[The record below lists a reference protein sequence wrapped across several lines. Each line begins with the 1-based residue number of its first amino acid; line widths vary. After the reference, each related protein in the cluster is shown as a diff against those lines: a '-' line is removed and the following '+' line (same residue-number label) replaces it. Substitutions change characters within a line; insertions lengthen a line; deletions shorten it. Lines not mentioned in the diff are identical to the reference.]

1 MAETEVDYLIIG
13 AGVAGMTLRHALSSS
28 RVALIDPHPFR
39 YKLGESI
46 IPEHFRDPA
55 LADMRDE
62 VQRLPSDSPKYGS
75 MYIGP
80 DGVAAFP
87 LPPLDYGYA
96 SHVRREELESRMASL
111 WDLEIE
117 PERVKRYDATANLVH
132 TDRRTWRVAKQVI
145 DCSGVARVLARAMGL
160 EQELWRSFASWMY
173 LDVRA
178 VRDDRFADFLRDTG
192 RAYQRFDPG
201 VGHPLPQQEYE
212 GWAPSNCTIV
222 WRVRDGMFA
231 WQIPLYQK
239 SVLSFGVTSRHGPV
253 SREDLMDFARE
264 NVAPCYETDPRPFD
278 GSSDYNRF
286 HVNNRF
292 SRTASQVADANWIL
306 VGDAG
311 FFGEPIYAS
320 GTAVAV
326 NQALHVARAL
336 NDTGWTDEARA
347 DYVARWTRTGE
358 SSLAARRYF
367 FAPDG
372 APDAPP
378 VAPPVAPSSRVFE
391 DRALQGTAFQL
402 TMANNYGRILSGVK
416 EFVAVDEQFASRYA
430 ASAEAHRAFTASLT
444 ALLTDAGALGAWLV
458 RVAYPAKGGVQ
469 VALSHEAMP
478 DLTVPVER
486 ARAGFRYFRAA
497 EGFGLTYMSLPDGPY
512 PFEPVT
518 RALLD
523 RLSESFGA
531 AREGWSRLLDDALTT
546 P

>member
-13 AGVAGMTLRHALSSS
+13 AGVAGMTLRHTLASS
-28 RVALIDPHPFR
+28 RVALLDPHPLR

-46 IPEHFRDPA
+46 IPEHLRDPV
-55 LADMRDE
+55 LADIRDE
-62 VQRLPSDSPKYGS
+62 VPRLPSYSPKYGS

-87 LPPLDYGYA
+87 LSPLDYAFAG
-96 SHVRREELESRMASL
+96 HLRREELEARMASL
-111 WDLEIE
+111 WGIEIE
-117 PERVKRYDATANLVH
+117 RERVQRYDATTNTVH
-132 TDRRTWRVAKQVI
+132 TDRRAWRVAKQVI
-145 DCSGVARVLARAMGL
+145 DCSGVARVLARAMGA

-178 VRDDRFADFLRDTG
+178 VRDERFEEFLRATG

-201 VGHPLPQQEYE
+201 VGHPLPQREYE

-253 SREDLMDFARE
+253 SRDDLLAFARD
-264 NVAPCYETDPRPFD
+264 NVAPCYDTAPRPFD
-278 GSSDYNRF
+278 GASDYNRF
-286 HVNNRF
+286 HVYNRF

-311 FFGEPIYAS
+311 FFGEPIYAT

-336 NDTGWTDEARA
+336 NDTGWTDAARE
-347 DYVARWTRTGE
+347 DYVSRWTRTGDAA
-358 SSLAARRYF
+358 LASRRYF
-367 FAPDG
+367 FAPDE
-372 APDAPP
+372 APDDPA
-378 VAPPVAPSSRVFE
+378 AKVFR
-391 DRALQGTAFQL
+391 DRALEGTAFQL
-402 TMANNYGRILSGVK
+402 TMANNYGRILEGVK
-416 EFVAVDEQFASRYA
+416 EFVSSDRQFASRFS
-430 ASAEAHRAFTASLT
+430 ASAEAHRAFTASL
-444 ALLTDAGALGAWLV
+444 ASLLAGADALGPWRV

-469 VALSHEAMP
+469 AALSHDGMP
-478 DLTVPVER
+478 DLTVRVER
-486 ARAGFRYFRAA
+486 AREGVRYFRAA
-497 EGFGLTYMSLPDGPY
+497 DGLGLAYMSLPDGPY
-512 PFEPVT
+512 PFVPAT

-523 RLSESFGA
+523 RVGQSFVA
-531 AREGWSRLLDDALTT
+531 ARDGWARLLDDAR
-546 P
+546 